1 MTRQP
6 SNTPK
11 IRLLALDA
19 DGTLVDPNGSIQP
32 QVQQA
37 VARAREA
44 GVHVVICTGRR
55 YRTTRPLI
63 DELGLTGPVI
73 LHNGVLV
80 KDAQSGQTTADRFL
94 PEELF
99 APAMEMLRGVS
110 PPLVYVDRYF
120 DDVDLFAEPFE
131 RCHDFQEEYLAA
143 NPDVVKVVDSVSH
156 APSDAVVML
165 SVMAD
170 GPQLLRLQRHVEDEF
185 GASVQTNYIM
195 NKNYRGHILEVTRGG
210 TSKWTTLRQQ
220 AEGLG
225 IAPDEIAAIGDDTND
240 TEMIAEAGVGIAMGN
255 AVDEVK
261 AAANWQTE
269 SNQDAGVALA
279 IDRLLESNG
288 S

>member
-6 SNTPK
+6 SHTPQ

-19 DGTLVDPNGSIQP
+19 DGTLVDPSGSIQP
-32 QVQQA
+32 QVQRA

-63 DELGLTGPVI
+63 DELDLTGPVI

-94 PEELF
+94 PQELF
-99 APAMEMLRGVS
+99 APAMEMLRRVS

-120 DDVDLFAEPFE
+120 DDVDLFAEPFD

-143 NPDVVKVVDSVSH
+143 NPEVVEIVDSVSD
-156 APSDAVVML
+156 APNDAVVML

-170 GPQLLRLQRHVEDEF
+170 GPQLLGLQRDIEAEF
-185 GASVQTNYIM
+185 GASVQTNLIM

-210 TSKWTTLRQQ
+210 TSKWTTLCQQ
-220 AEGLG
+220 AKELG
-225 IAPDEIAAIGDDTND
+225 IAQDEIAAIGDDTND
-240 TEMIAEAGVGIAMGN
+240 TEMIANAGIGIAMDN

-261 AAANWQTE
+261 AVANWITE
-269 SNQDAGVALA
+269 SNDRDGVARA
-279 IDRLLESNG
+279 IERLLD
-288 S
+288 